1 MPRIKIKD
9 LRAMSDD
16 ELNSKLSELRAELAH
31 AQIER
36 SKGTI
41 KKESGRM
48 KYLKRDIA
56 RILTLLNERKRGT
69 KR

>member
-1 MPRIKIKD
+1 MPRLKMKD
-9 LRAMSDD
+9 LREMSDD
-16 ELNSKLSELRAELAH
+16 ELKAKLSELRSELAR
-31 AQIER
+31 AQVER

-48 KYLKRDIA
+48 KYMRRDIA
-56 RILTLLNERKRGT
+56 RILTLLNERKRA

>member
-1 MPRIKIKD
+1 MSRLKMKD
-9 LRAMSDD
+9 LREMSDD
-16 ELNSKLSELRAELAH
+16 ELNAKLSELRSELAH
-31 AQIER
+31 AQVER

-48 KYLKRDIA
+48 KYMRRDIA
-56 RILTLLNERKRGT
+56 RILTIINERKRT

>member
-1 MPRIKIKD
+1 MPSLKMKD
-9 LRAMSDD
+9 LREMSDD
-16 ELNSKLSELRAELAH
+16 ELKAKLSELRSELAR
-31 AQIER
+31 AQVER

-48 KYLKRDIA
+48 KYIRRDIA
-56 RILTLLNERKRGT
+56 RILTLLNERKRA